1 LYKFIGAK
9 FIHIYMKP
17 DHKLCQLG
25 KKEIEE
31 NLAAIA
37 EVVSKPKYI
46 CQKCAR
52 VSKKKKNLCKPKK
65 FIVAPV
71 FRTAD

>member
-1 LYKFIGAK
+1 
-9 FIHIYMKP
+9 MKS
-17 DHKLCQLG
+17 DHKLCQLD

-37 EVVSKPKYI
+37 EGVSKPKYI

-65 FIVAPV
+65 LPL
-71 FRTAD
+71 R

>member
-1 LYKFIGAK
+1 
-9 FIHIYMKP
+9 MNP
-17 DHKLCQLG
+17 NHKICKLD

-31 NLAAIA
+31 NMPAIVD
-37 EVVSKPKYI
+37 VVSKPKYI

-65 FIVAPV
+65 LPS
-71 FRTAD
+71 RSKD